1 MTDFVPEAGGGG
13 VAGALGRMTPQRRI
27 LLEELRHAK
36 THPTADELYARV
48 RERLPHISLAT
59 VYRNLDLMA
68 RHGLIRKLDMVG
80 SQSRYDGM
88 IDLHY
93 HVRCV
98 HCGCVEDVHASED
111 LVNLQKLEAP
121 SGFRMLGHRL
131 EFTGECPRC
140 RT

>member
-1 MTDFVPEAGGGG
+1 M
-13 VAGALGRMTPQRRI
+13 
-27 LLEELRHAK
+27 K
-36 THPTADELYARV
+36 SHPTADELYARV

-68 RHGLIRKLDMVG
+68 RHGVIRKLEMAG

-98 HCGCVEDVHASED
+98 HCGCVEDVHVPHD
-111 LVNLQKLEAP
+111 VVDVRQLEAP
-121 SGFRMLGHRL
+121 EGYRLLGHRL
-131 EFTGECPRC
+131 EFVGECPRC
-140 RT
+140 RS